1 MTSQSLTSSS
11 PAGAASLSGRIRS
24 PGFLRENPEMILAAI
39 TLVALLTGWIGGEM
53 TGALPAWAVTVAA
66 WVAFLAGG
74 YSGVT
79 GAWEEARKGR
89 LDIDFL
95 MIAAALGAALI
106 GAWVEGALLLFL
118 FTLSGA
124 LESFAMERTRKAIH
138 ALGSLRPETAT
149 VRRDGEDIPV
159 PIAAVQVGDRVIV
172 KPGER
177 LPVDG
182 AVLSGASSI
191 DQSAI
196 TGESVPVHKV
206 AGDKVFAGTVNGAGA
221 LEIDTTKLASESTL
235 SRIIQ
240 LVEAAQQDAAPT
252 QQFID
257 RFSQPYTFA
266 VLGATLLAIVLPLLF
281 GQEPFADTLYRA
293 MTLLVVASPCALV
306 ISTPAS
312 VLSAIAAAA
321 RQNVLFKGGAHLEQ
335 MAHTDTIAFDK
346 TGTLTFGKP
355 VLTNLHP
362 LTRHSEE
369 SLLKLAASA
378 ELLSEHHIG
387 RAIIEAAKARGLV
400 LETPTTFRAIPGEG
414 IEAIFER
421 DGSTE
426 TIYIG
431 NDRLFLSEK
440 MDISPAIRTVGKAL
454 QRQGKSVMLVVRR
467 STAGDTAWSGQNWE
481 IVGYLAVSDALKPG
495 VAEMVQKIRALGIK
509 QVVMLTGD
517 NRAAAEFVAK
527 EAGIDAI
534 HADLLPEQK
543 LELIRTL
550 KDSGTVAMV
559 GDGVN
564 DAPALA
570 LAHVGIA
577 MGAGG
582 TDVAMETADIVF
594 MSSDIRKLP
603 FVVELSRKAEK
614 IVRQNVFFAVS
625 VIFVLIFTTILGP
638 LLMPGFRMPL
648 PLGVVGHEGSTL
660 IVVLNGL
667 RLLAVRPSAA

>member
-206 AGDKVFAGTVNGAGA
+206 AGDNVFAGTVNGAGA

-240 LVEAAQQDAAPT
+240 LVEAAQQDAFVHVVP
-252 QQFID
+252 
-257 RFSQPYTFA
+257 
-266 VLGATLLAIVLPLLF
+266 PLL
-281 GQEPFADTLYRA
+281 R
-293 MTLLVVASPCALV
+293 C
-306 ISTPAS
+306 
-312 VLSAIAAAA
+312 
-321 RQNVLFKGGAHLEQ
+321 
-335 MAHTDTIAFDK
+335 
-346 TGTLTFGKP
+346 
-355 VLTNLHP
+355 
-362 LTRHSEE
+362 
-369 SLLKLAASA
+369 SL
-378 ELLSEHHIG
+378 
-387 RAIIEAAKARGLV
+387 R
-400 LETPTTFRAIPGEG
+400 
-414 IEAIFER
+414 
-421 DGSTE
+421 
-426 TIYIG
+426 
-431 NDRLFLSEK
+431 
-440 MDISPAIRTVGKAL
+440 
-454 QRQGKSVMLVVRR
+454 
-467 STAGDTAWSGQNWE
+467 
-481 IVGYLAVSDALKPG
+481 
-495 VAEMVQKIRALGIK
+495 
-509 QVVMLTGD
+509 
-517 NRAAAEFVAK
+517 
-527 EAGIDAI
+527 
-534 HADLLPEQK
+534 
-543 LELIRTL
+543 
-550 KDSGTVAMV
+550 
-559 GDGVN
+559 
-564 DAPALA
+564 
-570 LAHVGIA
+570 
-577 MGAGG
+577 
-582 TDVAMETADIVF
+582 
-594 MSSDIRKLP
+594 
-603 FVVELSRKAEK
+603 
-614 IVRQNVFFAVS
+614 
-625 VIFVLIFTTILGP
+625 
-638 LLMPGFRMPL
+638 
-648 PLGVVGHEGSTL
+648 
-660 IVVLNGL
+660 
-667 RLLAVRPSAA
+667 